1 MKIAIVGAGAM
12 GSVYAAHFAQ
22 AGHEIWAID
31 TWRAH
36 IDAIN
41 ADGLRLE
48 GPNGADR
55 RVHNLKAVS
64 DVAQA
69 GACDLYVIATKG
81 AGVGAAAAQIA
92 AVMKPTSL
100 VLTIQNGL
108 GAGERI
114 AQHMPTQNVLLGVA
128 DGFGASMRGPGHAH
142 HSAMKLIRL
151 GEMVGGLS
159 QRLQKLEALWQSAGF
174 YARAFADIHQL
185 IWEKFLCNVA
195 LSGPCTLF
203 DCAVGELMATDDRRT
218 IALGCLHEAYAAG
231 RAEGIAFSFDDPVA
245 YLDAFVGMMPLASP
259 SMRQDHQARRPS
271 EIDAINGMVPVVAAR
286 HGLAAPYNETISALV
301 RAQEARFTQG

>member
-22 AGHEIWAID
+22 AGHEVWAID

-108 GAGERI
+108 GASPQPE
-114 AQHMPTQNVLLGVA
+114 LLKRRV
-128 DGFGASMRGPGHAH
+128 GATAVNPSSIMMLLP
-142 HSAMKLIRL
+142 SS
-151 GEMVGGLS
+151 VQS
-159 QRLQKLEALWQSAGF
+159 QRQRG
-174 YARAFADIHQL
+174 R
-185 IWEKFLCNVA
+185 
-195 LSGPCTLF
+195 
-203 DCAVGELMATDDRRT
+203 ELP
-218 IALGCLHEAYAAG
+218 G
-231 RAEGIAFSFDDPVA
+231 S
-245 YLDAFVGMMPLASP
+245 
-259 SMRQDHQARRPS
+259 RPW
-271 EIDAINGMVPVVAAR
+271 P
-286 HGLAAPYNETISALV
+286 
-301 RAQEARFTQG
+301 

>member
-1 MKIAIVGAGAM
+1 MARAVGAYMIYALRRFYRDGGLQSAGALTYTTLLALVPLMTIAFSIFSAFPAFQAIQDRLEILLFENLVPEVGSVVRSHISEFMRNATNLTTVGVVGAGAM

-92 AVMKPTSL
+92 AVMKPTDS
-100 VLTIQNGL
+100 
-108 GAGERI
+108 
-114 AQHMPTQNVLLGVA
+114 
-128 DGFGASMRGPGHAH
+128 
-142 HSAMKLIRL
+142 
-151 GEMVGGLS
+151 
-159 QRLQKLEALWQSAGF
+159 
-174 YARAFADIHQL
+174 
-185 IWEKFLCNVA
+185 
-195 LSGPCTLF
+195 
-203 DCAVGELMATDDRRT
+203 
-218 IALGCLHEAYAAG
+218 
-231 RAEGIAFSFDDPVA
+231 
-245 YLDAFVGMMPLASP
+245 PL
-259 SMRQDHQARRPS
+259 
-271 EIDAINGMVPVVAAR
+271 
-286 HGLAAPYNETISALV
+286 
-301 RAQEARFTQG
+301 